1 MKKRRL
7 AIVSFVLLACLVMGI
22 GYAALTANL
31 TINTNIGI
39 SYDTSNYSVV
49 FTVAEVSNTSTA
61 AAANSTVATANDTAA
76 MTIDVAK
83 GILKKVGDTVVIVA
97 TITNKSTSY
106 DAIIKTPTVGT
117 NETLKDYVTV
127 TCALNE
133 TDADAT
139 YKTLAPSG
147 TTTVT
152 VTVKMIALPVSDIDL
167 TNITITIPTDAD
179 TVPAT

>member
-49 FTVAEVSNTSTA
+49 FTAAEVSTASTA

-83 GILKKVGDTVVIVA
+83 GILKKVDDTVVIVA

-127 TCALNE
+127 TCVLNE
-133 TDADAT
+133 TDDAT

-167 TNITITIPTDAD
+167 TNITITIPTDAA

>member
-49 FTVAEVSNTSTA
+49 FTAAEVSTASTA
-61 AAANSTVATANDTAA
+61 AAANSTVATANNTAA

-83 GILKKVGDTVVIVA
+83 GILKKVDDTVVIVA

-127 TCALNE
+127 TCVLNE
-133 TDADAT
+133 TDDAT

-167 TNITITIPTDAD
+167 TNITITIPTDAA

>member
-49 FTVAEVSNTSTA
+49 FTAAEVSNTSTA
-61 AAANSTVATANDTAA
+61 AAANSTVATANNTAA

-83 GILKKVGDTVVIVA
+83 GILKKVDDTVVIVA

-127 TCALNE
+127 TCVLNE
-133 TDADAT
+133 TDDAT

-167 TNITITIPTDAD
+167 TNITITIPTDAA

>member
-49 FTVAEVSNTSTA
+49 FTAAEVSTASTA

-127 TCALNE
+127 TCVLNE
-133 TDADAT
+133 TDDAT

-167 TNITITIPTDAD
+167 TNITITIPTDAA